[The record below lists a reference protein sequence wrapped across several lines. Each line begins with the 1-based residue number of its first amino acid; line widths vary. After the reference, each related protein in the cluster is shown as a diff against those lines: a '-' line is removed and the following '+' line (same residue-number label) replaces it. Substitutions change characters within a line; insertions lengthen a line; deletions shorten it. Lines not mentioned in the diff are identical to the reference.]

1 MTNLITTCKCV
12 FVKYIE
18 DRFLCVYSCLLFSLL
33 FSCFCIVNQKSRY
46 KSYFT
51 LFCFFIVLYIVQF
64 LLFPAVMRGVLG
76 GTSIQVMITTSQSQI
91 CKCVSVHLTRRE
103 PDNLFCITVGK
114 KLCSV
119 VVTYMRYKMFSCVFR
134 FFVKRELRRVPR
146 RWEKL

>member
-1 MTNLITTCKCV
+1 
-12 FVKYIE
+12 
-18 DRFLCVYSCLLFSLL
+18 LLFHRFVYCSVS
-33 FSCFCIVNQKSRY
+33 FVSGGHE
-46 KSYFT
+46 
-51 LFCFFIVLYIVQF
+51 
-64 LLFPAVMRGVLG
+64 GVLG

-119 VVTYMRYKMFSCVFR
+119 VVTYMRYKMFSCVFG
-134 FFVKRELRRVPR
+134 FFVKRELRRAPR